1 MWYILFARTDDNEI
15 TTIWQGVYILWY
27 PGHIEKAKKN
37 IQKNLKI
44 VDAVVE
50 MVDARI
56 PYTSRAYE
64 YERLF
69 GNKQRILVLSKE
81 DLADPA
87 ITLIWLKYFSK
98 DNIPVLKI
106 NLKSTD
112 ARRFLTKKIFPLI
125 RSRYVE
131 KRIMIVGMPNVG
143 KSTFINRLKGKKS
156 LAVGNTPGV
165 TRGVQWITIS
175 KQLMVLDTPGIL
187 YTRLHS
193 PSIITKLAAVGSLP
207 LEKLDVLE
215 TFKNVF
221 LLLTER
227 YGEAILYGLIG
238 EEFGDPFEFLKVFT
252 EKRRFLQSKGELN
265 LERGAFA
272 FLRELAN
279 GKIGR
284 FSYETP
290 EEIEQLVPKETE
302 KK

>member
-221 LLLTER
+221 CYLLNVMER
-227 YGEAILYGLIG
+227 RYYTVLLAKNLVIPSN
-238 EEFGDPFEFLKVFT
+238 FSKSSR
-252 EKRRFLQSKGELN
+252 KREDFFN
-265 LERGAFA
+265 
-272 FLRELAN
+272 
-279 GKIGR
+279 
-284 FSYETP
+284 
-290 EEIEQLVPKETE
+290 PKES
-302 KK
+302 